1 MSIIY
6 TLDKRCQEILKILMY
21 AKGYVKAQDLAD
33 ELHISKRSIYY
44 DLTKINEWL
53 TDNDLPL
60 LIQERGKGVLVPSDA
75 ISLIQKKMDAQDLGN
90 LPVFTPEDRQYIEIC
105 TMICK
110 NRKLYIEDFIDL
122 CQVSRNTI
130 INDLKAVIRF
140 LKQYNIE
147 LHYDIKSGYEII
159 GEAVKKRAIFF
170 MLFPQILNHYQN
182 RKILTEYEDEVIST
196 LSKLRHIEEELD
208 TEYVSGILPTLALF
222 MATLPNQHDT
232 LNFADM
238 DEEEIVQTKEYNLV
252 QKYFS
257 NLETSEKIYVTL
269 HLLGSRLQTIPVNVS
284 KEQGETYEMSK
295 LLVSEFERLSY
306 AYFKQEDE
314 LINAINAHLKTSLYR
329 YRYGIQLGNP
339 LLNNIKTEYEE
350 LFELT
355 KKACHVLEKK
365 IGTMISDAEVAY
377 LTLHFGAFLT
387 INQDDKKEF
396 RILII
401 CPNGIG
407 TGNMLRNEITALIP
421 QATEIC
427 NLPLSL
433 YNENHG
439 YDIVISTV
447 ILPNEK
453 KLVVVHPI
461 LTDQD
466 RVTILRNC
474 MYTDPHVKMQIDEIT
489 KIASSYMNPTNLIKF
504 QKSLQEYY
512 SSIQI
517 PKVPHRNF
525 GQTLSYY
532 LSAKHIQVCSKEVDW
547 EEALRISCKPLLEDR
562 SISESYVNA
571 IINDQKYKGLYMF
584 LADDL
589 VLAHS
594 AIENGV
600 HHVDV
605 SLCTFKKP
613 VRFLNGKYARIILVL
628 AAEDQTKHIRILND
642 VLDIFSK
649 KKSIDQ
655 IVDLDSPLEISHYIA
670 THID

>member
-1 MSIIY
+1 MSITY
-6 TLDKRCQEILKILMY
+6 SLDKRCQEILKIVMY
-21 AKGYVKAQDLAD
+21 AGGYVKAQDLAD

-44 DLTKINEWL
+44 DITKINEWL
-53 TDNDLPL
+53 ETNHLPT
-60 LIQERGKGVLVPSDA
+60 LIQERGKGILAPTQHISIIQTFLDSQEGVVLNS
-75 ISLIQKKMDAQDLGN
+75 I
-90 LPVFTPEDRQYIEIC
+90 TPDERHMIEIC
-105 TMICK
+105 TIFCK
-110 NRKLYIEDFIDL
+110 SHRLYIEDFIDI

-130 INDLKAVIRF
+130 INDLKAVVQF
-140 LKQYNIE
+140 LEQYN
-147 LHYDIKSGYEII
+147 LKLSYDIKSGYEIL
-159 GEAVKKRAIFF
+159 GDAVKKRAVFF
-170 MLFPQILNHYQN
+170 MLFPQILDYFNNKTILVEYDAKVK
-182 RKILTEYEDEVIST
+182 KILDILTQ
-196 LSKLRHIEEELD
+196 IEHELD
-208 TEYVSGILPTLALF
+208 AEYVSGILPTLAMF
-222 MATLPNQHDT
+222 MATLPHQHDT
-232 LNFADM
+232 LNFSDM
-238 DEEEIVQTKEYNLV
+238 DEEEILQTKEFSLV
-252 QKYFS
+252 KKYFPQ
-257 NLETSEKIYVTL
+257 LVHSEQIYVTL

-284 KEQGETYEMSK
+284 KEQGETYEISK

-306 AYFKQEDE
+306 TYFQQEDE
-314 LINAINAHLKTSLYR
+314 LIKAINAHLKTSLYR

-339 LLNNIKTEYEE
+339 LLDSIKTEYEA

-355 KKACHVLEKK
+355 KRACTVLEKN
-365 IGTMISDAEVAY
+365 IGTIISDAEVAY
-377 LTLHFGAFLT
+377 LTLHFGAFMT
-387 INQDDKKEF
+387 TNQNDKKEF

-407 TGNMLRNEITALIP
+407 TGNMLRNEISALIP

-427 NLPLSL
+427 NMPLSL
-433 YNENHG
+433 YNENHN

-447 ILPNEK
+447 VLPSEK

-474 MYTDPHVKMQIDEIT
+474 MYTDPHAKMQIDDIT
-489 KIASSYMNPTNLIKF
+489 KIASSYMNHANLVKF

-525 GQTLSYY
+525 GQNLSYY
-532 LSAKHIQVCSKEVDW
+532 LVPSHIQVNHQDISW
-547 EEALRISCKPLLEDR
+547 EQALRISCQPLIDDQ
-562 SISESYVNA
+562 SITQRYIEA
-571 IINDQKYKGLYMF
+571 IIEDQKNKGLYMF

-600 HHVDV
+600 RRVDV

-613 VRFLNGKYARIILVL
+613 VQFLNGKTARIIIVL

-642 VLDIFSK
+642 VLNIFSK
-649 KKSIDQ
+649 KKSIEQ
-655 IVDLDSPLEISHYIA
+655 IVDLDSPTAIYHYISA
-670 THID
+670 HIE

>member
-60 LIQERGKGVLVPSDA
+60 LIQERGKGVLAPSDA
-75 ISLIQKKMDAQDLGN
+75 IALIQKKMDAQDLGN

-105 TMICK
+105 TIICK

-182 RKILTEYEDEVIST
+182 RKILTEYEDEVISI

-355 KKACHVLEKK
+355 KRACHVLEKK

-466 RVTILRNC
+466 RNHKDCQQL
-474 MYTDPHVKMQIDEIT
+474 YESH
-489 KIASSYMNPTNLIKF
+489 
-504 QKSLQEYY
+504 
-512 SSIQI
+512 
-517 PKVPHRNF
+517 
-525 GQTLSYY
+525 
-532 LSAKHIQVCSKEVDW
+532 
-547 EEALRISCKPLLEDR
+547 KP
-562 SISESYVNA
+562 N
-571 IINDQKYKGLYMF
+571 
-584 LADDL
+584 
-589 VLAHS
+589 
-594 AIENGV
+594 
-600 HHVDV
+600 
-605 SLCTFKKP
+605 
-613 VRFLNGKYARIILVL
+613 
-628 AAEDQTKHIRILND
+628 
-642 VLDIFSK
+642 
-649 KKSIDQ
+649 
-655 IVDLDSPLEISHYIA
+655 
-670 THID
+670 

>member
-6 TLDKRCQEILKILMY
+6 TLDKRCLEILKIVMY

-44 DLTKINEWL
+44 DITKINEWL

-60 LIQERGKGVLVPSDA
+60 LIQERGKGVLAPSGS
-75 ISLIQKKMDAQDLGN
+75 ISLIQQRLDSQDMGHLQ
-90 LPVFTPEDRQYIEIC
+90 VITPEDRHYIEIC
-105 TMICK
+105 TIICK
-110 NRKLYIEDFIDL
+110 NHRLYIEDFIDL

-147 LHYDIKSGYEII
+147 LHYDIKSGYEIK
-159 GEAVKKRAIFF
+159 GEAIKKRAIFF
-170 MLFPQILNHYQN
+170 MLFPQILEHYQN
-182 RKILTEYEDEVIST
+182 KNILTEYEEEVKTT
-196 LSKLRHIEEELD
+196 LTKLSLIEEELN
-208 TEYVSGILPTLALF
+208 TEYVSGVLPTLAMF
-222 MATLPNQHDT
+222 MATLPNQHDS

-238 DEEEIVQTKEYNLV
+238 DEEEILQTKEYSLV
-252 QKYFS
+252 QKYFPD
-257 NLETSEKIYVTL
+257 LVLSEKIYVTL

-306 AYFKQEDE
+306 TFFKQEDE

-339 LLNNIKTEYEE
+339 LLNSIKTEYEA

-355 KKACHVLEKK
+355 KRACHILEKK
-365 IGTMISDAEVAY
+365 IGTIISDSEVAY
-377 LTLHFGAFLT
+377 LTLHFGAFMT
-387 INQDDKKEF
+387 TNQNDKKEF

-407 TGNMLRNEITALIP
+407 TGNMLRNEIASLIP

-433 YNENHG
+433 YDENHD

-447 ILPNEK
+447 VLPKEK
-453 KLVVVHPI
+453 KLVIVHPI

-474 MYTDPHVKMQIDEIT
+474 MYTDPHAKMQIDEIT
-489 KIASSYMNPTNLIKF
+489 KIASSYMNHANLLKF
-504 QKSLQEYY
+504 QKSLREYY

-525 GQTLSYY
+525 GQNLSYY
-532 LSAKHIQVCSKEVDW
+532 LVSSHIQVCDQDIDW
-547 EEALRISCKPLLEDR
+547 EEALRISCEPLLADR
-562 SISESYVNA
+562 SITQNYVEA
-571 IINDQKYKGLYMF
+571 IINDQKNKGLYMF

-655 IVDLDSPLEISHYIA
+655 IVDLDSPQEICYYIA
-670 THID
+670 SHID